1 MNPSAGPSAAA
12 PTPDRDHLPPGV
24 ERPAKGDPAV
34 LGDHRVI
41 GRVSRDAAGTVLL
54 GTDTAGAASV
64 IRVVPARLAD
74 APEARAR
81 LEAEVDRLSR
91 VRSLCAVAY
100 RGADVRAAEPW
111 LASAHAP
118 GLTLAAHV
126 AEHGPLTGGMLSALA
141 AGVAEALA
149 AGHAAG
155 ALHLALDPSRVI
167 MSPEGPRV
175 VDLGTVRATGQPL
188 SPARW
193 AAPEQRSGDPAGVTG
208 YADVYAWG
216 ALVHFAATGTVPSG
230 KPTGSVPAHLAPLV
244 GRALAQV
251 PEERPTVLEVLRE
264 LTMGEDPA
272 TAVSGLVAA
281 EWTGV
286 STPRLRHVGRP
297 RRTVAPF
304 LLAGT
309 AAVLVGALIGGGA
322 LVSTVGSPV
331 GAGGP
336 DTDDAAAEAAGEVVE
351 EERTGPAVAEVPE
364 DVDAVVADAVELAL
378 AASSFTTYD
387 RLYTND
393 IGDQTQTHYRYTEE
407 PQPAMSRTVHF
418 GPSTNGELSF
428 GEDLAE
434 LVHFAPENT
443 GVIGGGE
450 RRYFRDPGP
459 GSPETEAPRVLWE
472 EKLRT
477 LEGLTAEGAQV
488 TYEGR
493 STIGDVEIPEEL
505 LGDVDPLER
514 GGHHYTGTFDHRF
527 VGLSHGPVEVEFD
540 LWISEEG
547 HPVRF
552 VAVGVP
558 EPGALAENGEP
569 RSYTQHLDFMRFD
582 LPVDVEVP
590 EPTEIQATRP

>member
-188 SPARW
+188 SPRGGPRPSSARATPPGSPGTPTCTPGVRW
-193 AAPEQRSGDPAGVTG
+193 STSPPPARCPPGNPRVPSRRTWPRSSAGPWRRCPRSGPRC
-208 YADVYAWG
+208 WRS
-216 ALVHFAATGTVPSG
+216 F
-230 KPTGSVPAHLAPLV
+230 GSS
-244 GRALAQV
+244 RW
-251 PEERPTVLEVLRE
+251 ERT
-264 LTMGEDPA
+264 
-272 TAVSGLVAA
+272 
-281 EWTGV
+281 
-286 STPRLRHVGRP
+286 RP
-297 RRTVAPF
+297 RR
-304 LLAGT
+304 
-309 AAVLVGALIGGGA
+309 
-322 LVSTVGSPV
+322 SPDWW
-331 GAGGP
+331 P
-336 DTDDAAAEAAGEVVE
+336 
-351 EERTGPAVAEVPE
+351 
-364 DVDAVVADAVELAL
+364 
-378 AASSFTTYD
+378 
-387 RLYTND
+387 
-393 IGDQTQTHYRYTEE
+393 
-407 PQPAMSRTVHF
+407 
-418 GPSTNGELSF
+418 PS
-428 GEDLAE
+428 
-434 LVHFAPENT
+434 
-443 GVIGGGE
+443 
-450 RRYFRDPGP
+450 GP
-459 GSPETEAPRVLWE
+459 G
-472 EKLRT
+472 
-477 LEGLTAEGAQV
+477 
-488 TYEGR
+488 
-493 STIGDVEIPEEL
+493 
-505 LGDVDPLER
+505 
-514 GGHHYTGTFDHRF
+514 
-527 VGLSHGPVEVEFD
+527 
-540 LWISEEG
+540 
-547 HPVRF
+547 
-552 VAVGVP
+552 
-558 EPGALAENGEP
+558 
-569 RSYTQHLDFMRFD
+569 
-582 LPVDVEVP
+582 
-590 EPTEIQATRP
+590 